1 MAGLGL
7 ALMNAASGYM
17 RGREQRRQGEV
28 EDQRYADQRARQ
40 AEQDARAREMMAA
53 KVEQMR
59 AAQQERAAASA
70 RQAEMDQ
77 RNAYEG
83 GYRPQSDVGRMGEA
97 LNVGPSPTVGAVG
110 GAMQSVGA
118 MGDAMRSAA
127 RAPSAFTLGGAPM
140 VKSAESTTETRDNR
154 AMAMQD
160 ARARE
165 QRAQELADAEASQ
178 DFQRSQQ
185 DRLFGQQRALQDN
198 SLEAQIVRAGA
209 GKVAQP
215 TESERRGAALLT
227 MAQTSNDLMTK
238 MGNPSFGDRAK
249 NAVPVVGDAMMS
261 QHGRQFRQAATSFA
275 RSYLYL
281 VSGANA
287 TQEEAEALADQIVP
301 SALDSEDTMASKAA
315 RRSDMLHAMQQ
326 VAGRAAPAQGAQNA
340 PPAPSAPAPQSKY
353 NDPGFLA
360 YIRSRSG
367 GRP

>member
-53 KVEQMR
+53 QVEQMR

-165 QRAQELADAEASQ
+165 QRAQELADAEAARN
-178 DFQRSQQ
+178 FQRSQQ
-185 DRLFGQQRALQDN
+185 DRSFQQQRSMLDTRMDNAPQPKLRVVPAGTMKDFQGINANLRELQDIEAALTKDPQTAGEALGLRN
-198 SLEAQIVRAGA
+198 MLPEWVATRGMSEPALTLRGKLSNVASGIFLER
-209 GKVAQP
+209 
-215 TESERRGAALLT
+215 SGAAVTPSEAKRLEGWTANLT
-227 MAQTSNDLMTK
+227 DNPTK
-238 MGNPSFGDRAK
+238 ALNAIRNMRAFYEQK
-249 NAVPVVGDAMMS
+249 V
-261 QHGRQFRQAATSFA
+261 Q
-275 RSYLYL
+275 
-281 VSGANA
+281 
-287 TQEEAEALADQIVP
+287 
-301 SALDSEDTMASKAA
+301 
-315 RRSDMLHAMQQ
+315 DM
-326 VAGRAAPAQGAQNA
+326 QGAYGAETGYHPLA
-340 PPAPSAPAPQSKY
+340 PMGQPAPQAPRQY
-353 NDPGFLA
+353 TPGNPFA
-360 YIRSRSG
+360 PRG
-367 GRP
+367 TP

>member
-53 KVEQMR
+53 QVEQMR
-59 AAQQERAAASA
+59 AAQQEREAARTRQNQMDMREASD
-70 RQAEMDQ
+70 RGEMPVDQ
-77 RNAYEG
+77 VAAQGQNLAGAY
-83 GYRPQSDVGRMGEA
+83 
-97 LNVGPSPTVGAVG
+97 G
-110 GAMQSVGA
+110 GANPLMDAATKALGAGLAQRAKTPAYQIGGTGYVKAQPSVREQEFDRA
-118 MGDAMRSAA
+118 QTLADTRASEA
-127 RAPSAFTLGGAPM
+127 RA
-140 VKSAESTTETRDNR
+140 
-154 AMAMQD
+154 QH
-160 ARARE
+160 
-165 QRAQELADAEASQ
+165 LADIKASQ

-287 TQEEAEALADQIVP
+287 TQQEAEALADQIVP